1 MSAGEHTFERPFR
14 PVGVRIFNFV
24 GSCARRWG
32 FARPLNAQRIL
43 DAACRKT
50 GLHDFGGDEFR
61 QPLELLVHDYE
72 HSAHLHPFGRLC
84 VANLLKTAATNR
96 LLLQAAWKR
105 HPEYLDVPL
114 RRPLYVVGMPRTGT
128 TLLYN
133 LLCQD
138 PAARPL
144 MAWETMFPARTLREE
159 QTENDRPR
167 KFRAKVTIDVMNRM
181 APSLKSVHAMHADA
195 PEEDGWLMNNTFV
208 SLMFTL
214 NGCIPNY
221 SQYLRELS
229 QAECRR
235 VYEFYATQLQLLQ
248 AGDQKRHW
256 VLKSPVH
263 QPTLQALLETV
274 PDAYVVQTHR
284 DPRKVIP
291 SCCSLLSIT
300 RGILSDHHDL
310 QESGREFAERMAYA
324 VRRGMEARE
333 RFRSRICDV
342 SFENLINDPVG
353 VVQQIYG
360 RLGYQFSAEMELA
373 MRKWLAE
380 NPQHKHGPHRYT
392 LEQFGLT
399 EADIEHIF
407 AGYGPLFESSRK
419 LAG

>member
-14 PVGVRIFNFV
+14 PIGVRIYN
-24 GSCARRWG
+24 GIASLAERWG
-32 FARPLNAQRIL
+32 FSRPLSVQRIL
-43 DAACRKT
+43 DSACRAT
-50 GLHDFGGDEFR
+50 GLGDFGGDEFLR
-61 QPLELLVHDYE
+61 PLELLVEDYQ
-72 HSAHLHPFGRLC
+72 HSAQLHPFGRWC
-84 VANLLKTAATNR
+84 AANLLKTAAKNR

-144 MAWETMFPARTLREE
+144 MAWETMFPARSPREDR
-159 QTENDRPR
+159 TGNDRPR
-167 KFRAKVTIDVMNRM
+167 QFRAKVTIDVTNRL
-181 APSLKSVHAMHADA
+181 APSLKSVHAMEPNS

-214 NGCIPNY
+214 NGDIPNY
-221 SQYLRELS
+221 SQYLRELPH
-229 QAECRR
+229 AECLRTYR
-235 VYEFYATQLQLLQ
+235 HYTRQLQLLQ
-248 AGDQKRHW
+248 AGDPRRHW

-263 QPTLQALLETV
+263 QPTLKALMETI
-274 PDAYVVQTHR
+274 PDACIVQTHR

-300 RGILSDHHDL
+300 RGILSDQQDL
-310 QESGREFAERMAYA
+310 RQSGREFAERMAYA
-324 VRRGMEARE
+324 VRRGREARE
-333 RFRSRICDV
+333 QYRSRICDV
-342 SFENLINDPVG
+342 TFDNLVGDPVG
-353 VVQQIYG
+353 VVQQIYE
-360 RLGYQFSAEMELA
+360 RFGYQFSTEMELG
-373 MRKWLAE
+373 MRKWLAV
-380 NPQHKHGPHRYT
+380 NPQHKHGAHRYT

-399 EADIEHIF
+399 EADIDRIF
-407 AGYGPLFESSRK
+407 AGCTPPLEPGRK